1 MRDRN
6 RAAAE
11 YVSGPDMDTVLDQ
24 ARTALDT
31 PTRELL
37 AHIGT
42 ALRTIHPTLAMRE
55 VTRLAYAGR
64 TAGDAHGLGT
74 PRAAAALRL
83 LLRHMP
89 RVDSPV
95 PPSPITR
102 AEYGMR
108 LLQTAG
114 PAAAQYATALFRRA
128 AAAELAEAQR
138 RAQAERVA
146 ELHRLADA
154 DYAAARPARERFAH
168 AALAHATDAPGA
180 RVLTARTSWEA

>member
-11 YVSGPDMDTVLDQ
+11 YTSAPDMDTVLDQ
-24 ARTALDT
+24 ARTALDN

-64 TAGDAHGLGT
+64 AASDAHGLGT

-83 LLRHMP
+83 MLRHMP
-89 RVDSPV
+89 RVDSPI

-108 LLQTAG
+108 LLKKAG
-114 PAAAQYATALFRRA
+114 PAAVA
-128 AAAELAEAQR
+128 AAARWAAAQ
-138 RAQAERVA
+138 RVA
-146 ELHRLADA
+146 ELHRQAAA
-154 DYAAARPARERFAH
+154 DYAAAQAARNAHSTRAAMCIPTAATPAH
-168 AALAHATDAPGA
+168 GGAA
-180 RVLTARTSWEA
+180 

>member
-6 RAAAE
+6 RAAADFT
-11 YVSGPDMDTVLDQ
+11 SAPDMNTVLDQ
-24 ARTALDT
+24 ARTALDN

-64 TAGDAHGLGT
+64 TASDAHDLGT
-74 PRAAAALRL
+74 PRAAASLRL

-108 LLQTAG
+108 LLQKAG
-114 PAAAQYATALFRRA
+114 TAAATRA
-128 AAAELAEAQR
+128 AYLFHEAAVAELAEAHRQ
-138 RAQAERVA
+138 AEAERVA

-154 DYAAARPARERFAH
+154 DYAAARPARIAARDRFALAY
-168 AALAHATDAPGA
+168 AADAAGA
-180 RVLTARTSWEA
+180 RVLTTRWEA